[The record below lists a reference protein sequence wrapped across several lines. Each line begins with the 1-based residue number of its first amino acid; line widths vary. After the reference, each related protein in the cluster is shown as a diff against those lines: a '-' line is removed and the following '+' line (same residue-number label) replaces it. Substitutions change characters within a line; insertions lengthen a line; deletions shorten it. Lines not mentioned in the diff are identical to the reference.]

1 MPSFRACVTP
11 FVRLSAKVLVLAGP
25 GVMAATILMATFSKF
40 ILPYGWDWNTCLFFG
55 AMTSA
60 TDPVAVVALMKE
72 LGVSERLA
80 VLIEGESLLNDGTSI
95 VVFSVFFD
103 AATGA
108 GSTSASFVVTQFVRL
123 GLGGPCVGFLTGMI
137 GSFVIGYILEDH
149 LSEITC
155 TVVVC
160 FSAFLLA
167 EATPLR
173 VSGIL
178 SVVIAGLYMSFYGRP
193 RISPSVQ

>member
-1 MPSFRACVTP
+1 MT
-11 FVRLSAKVLVLAGP
+11 LAGP
-25 GVMAATILMATFSKF
+25 GVIVATITTACFSRYVF
-40 ILPYGWDWNTCLFFG
+40 PYDWDWNTALYFG
-55 AMTSA
+55 AMCSA

-80 VLIEGESLLNDGTSI
+80 VLIEGESLMNDGTSI

-108 GSTSASFVVTQFVRL
+108 GSTSVATVITQGLRL
-123 GLGGPCVGFLTGMI
+123 GLGGPCVGLFVGTI
-137 GSFVIGYILEDH
+137 GAFFVGYILEDH

-167 EATPLR
+167 EATPLK
-173 VSGIL
+173 VC
-178 SVVIAGLYMSFYGRP
+178 V
-193 RISPSVQ
+193 